1 MMNQNKKIVILGGA
15 SPYIPQLIAKIIE
28 HKIHDHIS
36 EIWLVDDEDRHDHLL
51 SVHDFSNQ
59 VLKFNQADI
68 KLFASTETQEAL
80 KDADYVISLI
90 GSYVDASDLSDEKL
104 LCENELYSSD
114 LYGMKS
120 IFKAIKTVPK
130 IYQTIQMMNSVCEN
144 AWFIN
149 LSQPMGI
156 ISEAVLRYAEIE
168 KYIGISNIP
177 DDMNQCFA
185 KALHVKSN
193 QLISYAAGVSPLT
206 YVTNVFQKQKDRLH
220 ELLDI
225 INQTE
230 EFCFWSNTFL
240 NDLGVFPSI
249 DLKMLYYHDD
259 EKQAFLKKCRHN
271 ESPMALK
278 KAFETKLFKMFQK
291 SSIDEVLHIYKSS
304 DFELYGNKTAKL
316 LNALIKDKRDYH
328 IINTMNDG
336 HIEDLEEGCA
346 IEVTARVT
354 KDGPIPVHVSRLPLQ
369 IKGLLQHQKTFEQ
382 LLSDAIYL
390 KDLDKISLAI
400 KSHPLMFNIRE
411 IDIIFQSYRLLNEKQ
426 LTYYHKE

>member
-1 MMNQNKKIVILGGA
+1 MNQNKKIVILGGA
-15 SPYIPQLIAKIIE
+15 SPYIPQFIAKLIE
-28 HKIHDHIS
+28 YKVHDHIS
-36 EIWLVDDEDRHDHLL
+36 EIWLVDDEDQHDYLL
-51 SVHDFSNQ
+51 SIHDFSNK
-59 VLKFNQADI
+59 LIKFNHSDI
-68 KLFASTETQEAL
+68 KLFASTEMLDAL
-80 KDADYVISLI
+80 KDADYVISFI
-90 GSYVDASDLSDEKL
+90 GAYVDASDLSDEQL
-104 LCENELYSSD
+104 LCENELFSSD

-120 IFKAIKTVPK
+120 IFKAIKTIPK
-130 IYQTIQMMNSVCEN
+130 IYQAIEMMNTVCEN

-156 ISEAVLRYAEIE
+156 ISEAVFRYAEIE
-168 KYIGISNIP
+168 KYIGISNVP
-177 DDMNQCFA
+177 EDMNQCFA

-193 QLISYAAGVSPLT
+193 QLITYAAGVSPLT
-206 YVTNVFQKQKDRLH
+206 YITSVFQKQKDRLH

-240 NDLGVFPSI
+240 DDLGVFPSI

-259 EKQAFLKKCRHN
+259 EKQTFLKKCRQK
-271 ESPMALK
+271 ESPMTMK
-278 KAFETKLFKMFQK
+278 KSFETKLYKMFKK
-291 SSIDEVLHIYKSS
+291 SSIDEVLSAYKSS
-304 DFELYGNKTAKL
+304 DFEIYSNKTVKL

-328 IINTMNDG
+328 IINTMNNG

-346 IEVTARVT
+346 VEVTARIT

-369 IKGLLQHQKTFEQ
+369 IKGLLQHQKAFEQ